1 MMIGIR
7 KGKNQFIIICISLLI
22 VLLSGVYFYFFI
34 SVNRRYPEAEAEV
47 HSIDEAFVYAFN
59 KNFEFKVGDFS
70 ILNKEEIEKL
80 DPVLYQQYI
89 PAGSDVVLCL
99 VTLNIKNI
107 GKEVD
112 SLEIAPFKIESGVYE
127 NGFELNFYGYF
138 NKDGKKGDYAS
149 GEERVFVLPYLVF
162 RAGLK
167 EKNWEN
173 RYGLKCF
180 LVTSLYPVEQRV
192 MLN

>member
-1 MMIGIR
+1 MNLGYFFYTSIGGRARILI
-7 KGKNQFIIICISLLI
+7 KKEFFIYMDITDEAGAISEIASLLA
-22 VLLSGVYFYFFI
+22 G
-34 SVNRRYPEAEAEV
+34 
-47 HSIDEAFVYAFN
+47 
-59 KNFEFKVGDFS
+59 
-70 ILNKEEIEKL
+70 EK
-80 DPVLYQQYI
+80 I
-89 PAGSDVVLCL
+89 
-99 VTLNIKNI
+99 NIKNI

-162 RAGLK
+162 RSGLK

-180 LVTSLYPVEQRV
+180 LVTSLYPVEQKV